1 MTQSKHL
8 QHGNC
13 AVHYIKAGRGKDV
26 LLFFHGFGQD
36 HSVYIPLIQSLAPH
50 YQLYIFDL
58 FFHGKSTWG
67 YDEQPLEKKFWTE
80 ILTKFLA
87 EENVTEFSVVGFS
100 LGGKFALA
108 SLEAFSKRMK
118 HVYLIAPDGIKT
130 SFWYSMA
137 TYPLLLRK
145 FFKSMIG
152 NYNRFLKIAEF
163 LNRINLV
170 DKGLVRFADYQ
181 MGTEE
186 KRKRVYHSWVVF
198 RHLSFNVRTLASLI
212 NRNQIG
218 LTIVAGRY
226 DKVIEPKNMHHLLK
240 HVRNYKFHVL
250 DSGHGG
256 LIYQSLPFIRQ
267 QEDR

>member
-1 MTQSKHL
+1 
-8 QHGNC
+8 
-13 AVHYIKAGRGKDV
+13 
-26 LLFFHGFGQD
+26 
-36 HSVYIPLIQSLAPH
+36 
-50 YQLYIFDL
+50 
-58 FFHGKSTWG
+58 
-67 YDEQPLEKKFWTE
+67 
-80 ILTKFLA
+80 
-87 EENVTEFSVVGFS
+87 
-100 LGGKFALA
+100 
-108 SLEAFSKRMK
+108 
-118 HVYLIAPDGIKT
+118 
-130 SFWYSMA
+130 
-137 TYPLLLRK
+137 
-145 FFKSMIG
+145 
-152 NYNRFLKIAEF
+152 
-163 LNRINLV
+163 
-170 DKGLVRFADYQ
+170 